1 MFLFI
6 NATSK
11 LICAIF
17 VKSTNLTEMAKVRTS
32 CTLSDDHCKCFEAL
46 TDEQVALLE
55 KKQVTVE
62 YTKGEII
69 AKHGAFASHVVFLC
83 EGLVKVYIEHGKE
96 KLILKI
102 ISPGNLIGLS
112 SLSEAEDI
120 FQYSAAAYQRSVARL
135 IDINTFKQLIRE
147 NGQFAARVI
156 SILGE
161 NSNQIN
167 NRFFCLT
174 HRQSYGRLA
183 DLLLC
188 LAGRVFKS
196 DSFELNLT
204 RKELAELAGMSTE
217 NVIRI
222 LKKFQDDKLIVMK
235 GKNITLSDMEALQR
249 ICDIG

>member
-1 MFLFI
+1 
-6 NATSK
+6 
-11 LICAIF
+11 
-17 VKSTNLTEMAKVRTS
+17 MAAVRTS
-32 CTLSDDHCKCFEAL
+32 CTVADDHCKCFEAL
-46 TDEQVALLE
+46 TEDQTVLLE

-62 YTKGEII
+62 YNKGEII
-69 AKHGAFASHVVFLC
+69 AKHGAFASHVIFLC
-83 EGLVKVYIEHGKE
+83 EGLVKVYIEHDE
-96 KLILKI
+96 ETLILKI

-112 SLSEAEDI
+112 SLAEGEDT
-120 FQYSAAAYQRSVARL
+120 FQYSAAAYQRSIAKL
-135 IDINTFKQLIRE
+135 IDINTFKLLVRE
-147 NGQFAARVI
+147 NGLFASKVI

-188 LAGRVFKS
+188 LAGRVFKA
-196 DSFELNLT
+196 DKFDLDLT

-222 LKKFQDDKLIVMK
+222 LKKFQDDDLIVLN
-235 GKNITLSDMEALQR
+235 GKTITLNDLKALQR
-249 ICDIG
+249 ICDLG

>member
-1 MFLFI
+1 MV
-6 NATSK
+6 A
-11 LICAIF
+11 
-17 VKSTNLTEMAKVRTS
+17 VRTS
-32 CTLSDDHCKCFEAL
+32 CTVANDNCKCFEAL
-46 TDEQVALLE
+46 TPEQHALLE

-62 YTKGEII
+62 YNKGEII
-69 AKHGAFASHVVFLC
+69 AKHGAFASHVIFLC
-83 EGLVKVYIEHGKE
+83 EGLVKVYLEHGNE
-96 KLILKI
+96 TLILKI
-102 ISPGNLIGLS
+102 ISPGNLVGLS
-112 SLSEAEDI
+112 SLSEGGEV
-120 FQYSAAAYQRSVARL
+120 FQYSAAAYQKSIAKL
-135 IDINTFKQLIRE
+135 IDIVTFKQLIRE
-147 NGQFAARVI
+147 NGLFASKVI

-196 DSFELNLT
+196 EKFELDLT

-222 LKKFQDDKLIVMK
+222 LKKFQDDKLITLT
-235 GKNITLSDMEALQR
+235 GKNIELNDMDALHK
-249 ICDIG
+249 ICDWG

>member
-1 MFLFI
+1 MV
-6 NATSK
+6 A
-11 LICAIF
+11 
-17 VKSTNLTEMAKVRTS
+17 VRTS
-32 CTLSDDHCKCFEAL
+32 CTVSDDHCKCFEAL
-46 TDEQVALLE
+46 TPEQTALLE

-62 YTKGEII
+62 YNKGEII
-69 AKHGAFASHVVFLC
+69 AKHGAFASHVIFLC
-83 EGLVKVYIEHGKE
+83 EGLVKVYIEHGNQT
-96 KLILKI
+96 LILKI

-112 SLSEAEDI
+112 SLSEGEEV
-120 FQYSAAAYQRSVARL
+120 FQYSAAAYQRSIARL
-135 IDINTFKQLIRE
+135 IDLNTFKQLIRE
-147 NGQFAARVI
+147 NGLFASKVI

-196 DSFELNLT
+196 DHFEFDLT

-222 LKKFQDDKLIVMK
+222 LKKFQDDDLITLK
-235 GKNITLSDMEALQR
+235 GKNIELNNLEALQK
-249 ICDIG
+249 ICDLG

>member
-1 MFLFI
+1 M
-6 NATSK
+6 
-11 LICAIF
+11 AI
-17 VKSTNLTEMAKVRTS
+17 RTS
-32 CTLSDDHCKCFEAL
+32 CTVADDHCKCFDAL
-46 TDEQVALLE
+46 TEEQTALLE

-62 YTKGEII
+62 YNKGEII

-83 EGLVKVYIEHGKE
+83 EGLVKVYIEHGKQT
-96 KLILKI
+96 LILKI

-112 SLSEAEDI
+112 SLSEGEEV

-135 IDINTFKQLIRE
+135 IDIVTFKQLIRE
-147 NGQFAARVI
+147 NGHFASKVI
-156 SILGE
+156 GILSE

-174 HRQSYGRLA
+174 QRQSYGRLA

-188 LAGRVFKS
+188 LAGRVFKT
-196 DSFELNLT
+196 DQFELDLT

-222 LKKFQDDKLIVMK
+222 LKKFQDDKLIEMK
-235 GKNITLSDMEALQR
+235 GKNIQLHDMDALQR
-249 ICDIG
+249 ICDLG

>member
-1 MFLFI
+1 M
-6 NATSK
+6 
-11 LICAIF
+11 AI
-17 VKSTNLTEMAKVRTS
+17 RTS
-32 CTLSDDHCKCFEAL
+32 CTVADDHCKCFDAL
-46 TDEQVALLE
+46 TEEQTALLE

-62 YTKGEII
+62 YNKGEII

-83 EGLVKVYIEHGKE
+83 EGLVKVYIEHGKQT
-96 KLILKI
+96 LILKI

-112 SLSEAEDI
+112 SLSEGEEV

-135 IDINTFKQLIRE
+135 IDIVTFKQLIRE
-147 NGQFAARVI
+147 NGHFASKVI
-156 SILGE
+156 GILSE

-174 HRQSYGRLA
+174 QRQSYGRLA

-188 LAGRVFKS
+188 LAGRVFKTNQ
-196 DSFELNLT
+196 FELDLT

-222 LKKFQDDKLIVMK
+222 LKKFQDDKLIEMK
-235 GKNITLSDMEALQR
+235 GKNIQLHDMDALQR
-249 ICDIG
+249 ICDLG

>member
-1 MFLFI
+1 
-6 NATSK
+6 
-11 LICAIF
+11 
-17 VKSTNLTEMAKVRTS
+17 MAVRTS
-32 CTLSDDHCKCFEAL
+32 CTVADDHCRCFDVL
-46 TDEQVALLE
+46 TDEQNALLE

-62 YTKGEII
+62 YNKGEII
-69 AKHGAFASHVVFLC
+69 AKHGAFASHVIFLC
-83 EGLVKVYIEHGKE
+83 EGLVKVYIEHRNQ

-112 SLSEAEDI
+112 ALTEGEEV
-120 FQYSAAAYQRSVARL
+120 FQYSAAAYQKSIARL

-147 NGQFAARVI
+147 NGLFASKVI

-161 NSNQIN
+161 NSHQIN

-174 HRQSYGRLA
+174 NRQSYGRLA

-188 LAGRVFKS
+188 LSGRVFKT
-196 DSFELNLT
+196 DKFELNLT

-222 LKKFQDDKLIVMK
+222 LKKFQDEKLIVMK
-235 GKNITLSDMEALQR
+235 GKKIELPDLDALQK
-249 ICDIG
+249 ICDLG

>member
-1 MFLFI
+1 MV
-6 NATSK
+6 A
-11 LICAIF
+11 
-17 VKSTNLTEMAKVRTS
+17 ERTS
-32 CTLSDDHCKCFEAL
+32 CTVADDHCKCFEAL
-46 TDEQVALLE
+46 TEEQLALFE

-62 YTKGEII
+62 YNKGEII
-69 AKHGAFASHVVFLC
+69 AKHGSFASHIIFLC
-83 EGLVKVYIEHGKE
+83 EGLVKVYLDHGDE
-96 KLILKI
+96 TLILKI

-112 SLSEAEDI
+112 SLTEGEET
-120 FQYSAAAYQRSVARL
+120 FQYSAAAYQKSIAKL
-135 IDINTFKQLIRE
+135 IDISTFKYLIKE
-147 NGQFAARVI
+147 NGHFASKVI

-196 DSFELNLT
+196 EKFEFDLT

-222 LKKFQDDKLIVMK
+222 LKKFQDDKLIIMN
-235 GKNITLSDMEALQR
+235 GKNIELADIKALHR
-249 ICDIG
+249 ICDLG